1 MSQNPQKS
9 DVTDYSK
16 TLFLPQTEF
25 PMRAGLPQREP
36 EILKYWNEI
45 DLYEKLRQD
54 AAGRAK
60 FVLHDGPPYANGN
73 IHIGHAL
80 NKILK
85 DVVTKSQQMLG
96 FDSNYVP
103 GWDCHGLP
111 IEWKIEE
118 ENYRSKGKP
127 KPDFRD
133 STAMVAFRKECRA
146 YATHWINVQR
156 EEFKRLGIIGD
167 WDHPYET
174 MSYPA
179 EAQIA
184 RELMKFA
191 ANGTLYRGS
200 KPVMWS
206 VVEKTALA
214 EAEVEYEDYTSDMVW
229 VKFPVTSPAH
239 GALAEASVVIW
250 TTTPWTLPGNRA
262 ISFSPKIAYG
272 LFEVTDAPSDN
283 WAKNGDLLILADALA
298 ESVFK
303 QARVTAY
310 KKVRDL
316 PGDTLDA
323 VECAHPLKGFS
334 GGYEFMVPLLPGDH
348 VTDDTGT
355 GFVHTAPGHG
365 REDFDVWMAN
375 ARDLEPR
382 GINTAIPYTVDE
394 NGAFTDHAPGF
405 TGKRVINDK
414 GEKGD
419 ANEAVIKALVEAGK
433 LLARGRLKHQYP
445 HSWRSKKPVIFRNT
459 PQWFIAMDK
468 DIAVDGKAKPGD
480 TLRARALHAISVTQW
495 VPPAGQNRIN
505 GMIAGRPDWVISRQR
520 AWGVPIAV
528 FVREKG
534 DGSAEILQDEIVNQR
549 IVEAFME
556 EGADAWYM
564 DGARERFLGSRAAEE
579 WKKVDDICDV
589 WFDSG
594 STHAFV
600 LEDRQNFPNLGNI
613 VRKID
618 GGDDTVMY
626 LEGSDQHRGWFH
638 SSLLE
643 SAGTRGRAP
652 YDVVLTHGFTLDE
665 NGRKMSKSL
674 GNTVEPQKV
683 MKDLGADILRLW
695 VCATDY
701 ADDQRIG
708 PEILKNTIE
717 TYRKLRNS
725 IRWMLGTLHHFDSA
739 DAVAHAD
746 MPELERLMLHE
757 LAKRAAI
764 VRQAYAE
771 FDYKTVVAT
780 LAAFMNT
787 ELSAFYFDIRKD
799 ALYCDPPSSVTRK
812 AALTAIDIICDAI
825 LRWLAP
831 VLSFTCEEAW
841 RMYRPDAEPSV
852 HLTLFPEGFDEFRDD
867 ALAAKWE
874 TIRDVRR
881 VVTGALELERAAKNI
896 GSSLEASPLVYVSDT
911 NIFSTLFDVDL
922 AEVCITSNAM
932 ATNDDAPAGAFTL
945 PEVPGVAVVVEKAVG
960 TKCAR
965 SWKILPTVGE
975 DAEYPDVS
983 PRDAQALREWKA
995 LTEGEKPVEAVE
1007 APAEPVGLIE
1017 TQHVEQAQ
1025 QSNEPPE
1032 QAGSENVTVAKPD
1045 KKVRAKKTS
1054 KAPSLSKPRVPLK
1067 PRRSQR
1073 PRRLSKPRR
1082 PLKPKPRS
1090 PLLKRPKP
1098 KRPRRRKPQLRKP
1111 RPRKP

>member
-1 MSQNPQKS
+1 MSQKPQKS
-9 DVTDYSK
+9 DASDYSK

-36 EILKYWNEI
+36 EILKRWNEI
-45 DLYEKLRQD
+45 GLYGRLREA
-54 AAGRAK
+54 AAGRTK

-118 ENYRSKGKP
+118 ENYRSKGKA

-133 STAMVAFRKECRA
+133 SAAMVAFRRECRA
-146 YATHWINVQR
+146 YAGHWLNVQR

-167 WDHPYET
+167 WDHPYAT
-174 MSYPA
+174 MDYFA

-184 RELMKFA
+184 REQMKFA

-229 VKFPVTSPAH
+229 VKFRIDAYL
-239 GALAEASVVIW
+239 GAPGTTDDVVGASVVIW

-262 ISFSPKIAYG
+262 ISYSPKITYG
-272 LFEVTDAPSDN
+272 LYEVTEAPDQN
-283 WAKNGDLLILADALA
+283 WARKGDRFVLADKLA
-298 ESVFK
+298 AEVMKTAKVEAFVRK
-303 QARVTAY
+303 QDVDPSQIAHSS
-310 KKVRDL
+310 
-316 PGDTLDA
+316 
-323 VECAHPLKGFS
+323 HPLKGK
-334 GGYEFMVPLLPGDH
+334 GYDFQVPLLEGDH

-365 REDFDVWMAN
+365 REDFDVWTAN
-375 ARDLEPR
+375 ARALESR
-382 GINTAIPYTVDE
+382 GINTTIPYTVDE
-394 NGAFTDHAPGF
+394 NGAFTDQAPGF
-405 TGKRVINDK
+405 AGKRVINDK

-419 ANEAVIKALVEAGK
+419 ANDAVIKALVDAGM

-468 DIAVDGKAKPGD
+468 DIADDGRANPGD

-495 VPPAGQNRIN
+495 VPASGQNRIN
-505 GMIAGRPDWVISRQR
+505 GMIESKPDWVLSRQR

-528 FVREKG
+528 FVREKV
-534 DGSAEILQDEIVNQR
+534 DGSAEILRDEAVNRR
-549 IVEAFME
+549 IADAFE
-556 EGADAWYM
+556 QEGSDAWYM
-564 DGARERFLGSRAAEE
+564 DGARKRFLGSLANEE

-600 LEDRQNFPNLGNI
+600 LEDPVHFPGLAGI
-613 VRKID
+613 RRKVD

-626 LEGSDQHRGWFH
+626 LEGSDQHRGWFQ

-643 SAGTRGRAP
+643 SCGTRGRAP
-652 YDVVLTHGFTLDE
+652 FDIVLTHGFTLDE
-665 NGRKMSKSL
+665 NGRKMSKSV

-683 MKDLGADILRLW
+683 IAQSGADILRLW

-717 TYRKLRNS
+717 TYRKLRNTM
-725 IRWMLGTLHHFDSA
+725 RWMLGTLHHFRPG
-739 DAVAHAD
+739 DAVAHAE
-746 MPELERLMLHE
+746 MPELERLMLHQ
-757 LAKRAAI
+757 LAEQAAI
-764 VRQAYAE
+764 VRKAYAE
-771 FDYKTVVAT
+771 FDYKTVVAS
-780 LAAFMNT
+780 LSAFMNT

-799 ALYCDPPSSVTRK
+799 TLYCDPPSSPARK
-812 AALTAIDIICDAI
+812 AALTTIDMICDAI
-825 LRWLAP
+825 LRWFAP

-841 RMYRPDAEPSV
+841 QLYRPDAEPSV
-852 HLTLFPEGFDEFRDD
+852 HLTLFPDGLEAFRDD

-874 TIRDVRR
+874 TIRNVRR
-881 VVTGALELERAAKNI
+881 VVTGALEVERAAKRI
-896 GSSLEASPLVYVSDT
+896 GSSLEASPLVYVSDKK
-911 NIFSTLFDVDL
+911 IFDTLFDLDL
-922 AEVCITSNAM
+922 AEVSITSNAM
-932 ATNDDAPAGAFTL
+932 VTNQDPPAGAFRL
-945 PEVPGVAVVVEKAVG
+945 NDVPGVAVVVEKAQG
-960 TKCAR
+960 IKCAR

-975 DAEYPDVS
+975 DPEYPDVS
-983 PRDAQALREWKA
+983 PRDAKALREWKA
-995 LTEGEKPVEAVE
+995 LG
-1007 APAEPVGLIE
+1007 
-1017 TQHVEQAQ
+1017 
-1025 QSNEPPE
+1025 
-1032 QAGSENVTVAKPD
+1032 VTA
-1045 KKVRAKKTS
+1045 
-1054 KAPSLSKPRVPLK
+1054 
-1067 PRRSQR
+1067 
-1073 PRRLSKPRR
+1073 
-1082 PLKPKPRS
+1082 
-1090 PLLKRPKP
+1090 
-1098 KRPRRRKPQLRKP
+1098 
-1111 RPRKP
+1111 